1 MFKILTEYSH
11 FSIVHFY
18 FLNLLISIWELFVGD
33 ILLIFNESKIQKV
46 HTLSILSEA
55 YFHSKCFLLLKFNS
69 QLFGLYVCLFVSSLL
84 PLLVIVLWNISVVI
98 FSHHFTFYII
108 LNTVY
113 IWNVNSNIMHNARS
127 GTSNLLYSDIKLF
140 WNTCSRTIC
149 FGMWIK
155 QNKTLGREIFRFH
168 VLVL

>member
-1 MFKILTEYSH
+1 MTFCLFLMKAKYRKSIFWA
-11 FSIVHFY
+11 FSVK
-18 FLNLLISIWELFVGD
+18 LISIQNASFYSNLIVNYLDFVFFLF
-33 ILLIFNESKIQKV
+33 S
-46 HTLSILSEA
+46 
-55 YFHSKCFLLLKFNS
+55 
-69 QLFGLYVCLFVSSLL
+69 SSLL

-155 QNKTLGREIFRFH
+155 QNFRQRNFQ
-168 VLVL
+168 VPCFIPIKNKNLYSL